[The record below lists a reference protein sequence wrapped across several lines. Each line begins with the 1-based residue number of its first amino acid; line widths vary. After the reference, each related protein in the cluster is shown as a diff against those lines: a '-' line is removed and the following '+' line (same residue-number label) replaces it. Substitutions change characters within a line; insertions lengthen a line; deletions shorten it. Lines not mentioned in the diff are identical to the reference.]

1 MPIGGTK
8 DGREVPILTPK
19 VEETAQEE
27 ITPTNSEDKLTE
39 GGPSI
44 RVSEVTVSDAESKQF
59 RVEDL
64 KSDDEFHTASECTLR
79 HSRSSTY
86 DSASECEARY
96 SPWWE
101 YDRNMNK
108 DISKEKMV
116 LAVGCP
122 QLPPPAEVLKPS
134 PVVPPG
140 KIVHEVIETTHIR
153 VEHSHT
159 LGVKSFVLSS
169 ETVRDKNTQGFDT
182 SESTISVANNI
193 DVKREDE
200 EADDGGLLKK
210 LEECGNWLQLKI
222 LEITP
227 ELTKLGATLGEALE
241 LQKAHDEV
249 LRQLQNKQSPV
260 EELLRQADQ
269 LIATQKPRAE
279 VYAAMAETLGRAWRD
294 INYNLELRKHILD
307 LNVQYHLKAEEF
319 FDKIRSLENS
329 CTDTVVPIE
338 IDAVKQFL
346 TTIHELRRTLL
357 ESLMAALQAGNSL
370 LGKLKALGAEGTL
383 DSRPD
388 HIRQSINKALSQ
400 VQSWLDELH
409 VKRQDVEAIFNK
421 RKLQLEQCLALA
433 ILATDLRELEDCVN
447 NCRNRLANADQLG
460 DSLASTELLLH
471 ENKKLLPEAQI
482 LQERA
487 LKITKATEQLLASG
501 CFAGEEATKQSY
513 AILSMTSDYM
523 TELQNRNS
531 LLERV
536 MAFFK
541 STQSAFGNL
550 GQLEIQLTSSDLK
563 PTSPQLTQLHA
574 QCSKAIEEITAGPI
588 AEGHSILQSV
598 GRGSTGIEGVKR
610 TVEDLENI
618 KIRLD
623 ALCVAHREENL
634 RINRALD
641 NFFDTYSSIQLW
653 LSSIA
658 EAFLK
663 SHRNMGSELS
673 EANEF
678 MDLHRKLLTDL
689 QDKGNEI
696 NSLLLTLPP
705 IVQYLDD
712 ERRKDVD
719 GKVEE
724 LHERW
729 TDLKNILKNRLDLG
743 KIYVKFHSE
752 ADIVNAEIDKLEL
765 EFLSH
770 GTDID
775 DDTFKRMEIKWESLE
790 PLYQS
795 AKNTGLT
802 FINDA
807 RKVSEPHLDTNRA
820 CACVEAVLERL
831 SGRQLQ
837 VTRTWQT
844 IQADVIEKRELL
856 IKLEETVMESTK
868 TINWVTKLE
877 AQLYPVVTSS
887 SEIPN
892 EIAASLRTKLE
903 TILPD
908 IRRAQNEVEQ
918 KIRTADALIAKTK
931 ISDEKV
937 FTVKRRLDELNQ
949 KLIDIS
955 AEYQKLVQDLIDY
968 FGNLQDLKNYVRKI
982 DEQMGNV
989 MDITDINKIRA
1000 FISEYETSVQIM
1012 NTKMNRLLDECDALT
1027 RKILKQEPQIAASH
1041 DVQKLRHTLE
1051 VNRVAWETQNQRIR
1065 ELLDKQY
1072 KFCQFDQDLN
1082 NINRSISNLE
1092 QQNQELKNKHGKSLD
1107 EARSSSFAYG
1117 NFEKT
1122 IQDLDRKIG
1131 DFIVYGERLMT
1142 ENYSHSP
1149 TIQKHIT
1156 ELQDR
1161 WSNFKVQ
1168 IQQTRHLI
1176 DLSIQYFQLIQE
1188 ADQWFKEGNTLLVSI
1203 ARRSTL
1209 VKRPEEAE
1217 ELLREISTFLR
1228 PGEEK
1233 QNERIRR
1240 ITELAEEIYGRE
1252 LPTQLN
1258 HVLDESREM
1267 IKSFS
1272 IIQEELDTLSRN
1284 LIRAEQEKIRLQK
1297 EREEEAAKLA
1307 AAREALALEEARAA
1321 AERERIALETA
1332 KRIELENLERERQA
1346 ALQEARAAAEKERIA
1361 LEEARR
1367 VELENLERQRQAS
1380 LQEAR
1385 AAAEKERIALE
1396 EAKRIE
1402 LENLERQRQTAIQ
1415 KAKAERER
1423 LALEEAKKIELE
1435 NLEKLRQSALE
1446 AEKEKRSLEESINR
1460 LKEEE
1465 SLHRREIEYR
1475 TQIIQEV
1482 QSVQR
1487 TSSAEQMKE
1496 IMEVPKFVTPLAD
1509 AVIQEGSKFSFICQ
1523 VTGHPAP
1530 TIIWYK
1536 AGVPIQNNPDYQTSN
1551 VQGMCTLTIEETFSD
1566 DSARYTC
1573 KATNSAGIAETSA
1586 FLSVKETEPQ
1596 EQLLPPSFTKLLEPA
1611 CVREGSSFEF
1621 HCKVEGNPL
1630 PNVQW
1635 HKNQECIDYAPGY
1648 NITYNNGDA
1657 VLKIENVELK
1667 DKAEYTCKA
1676 SNQLG
1681 SAQSTANLIV
1691 TPMIPTRPP
1700 VMILPLSNV
1709 MARAGQ
1715 KIKLECEVTGLPAP
1729 EIVWFQND
1737 LPLKETRELK
1747 LQREGDRATLVIYE
1761 AFPKDAGNYKVT
1773 ATNIAGEASSVCS
1786 VSVKGRLPN
1795 ETSDSEIASDM
1806 EPVKPSIQ
1814 LPLTDV
1820 TVNEGSRVRLDCVIV
1835 GQPEPEVIWY
1845 HDNRPVKESSDFQL
1859 LFQGDRCSL
1868 VIQEAFSED
1877 AGEYK
1882 VVALNSAGEAS
1893 SKCSLFI
1900 KPTTTPSSTDSGME
1914 KNIPVGFP
1922 PKFNSLLTDIL
1933 VSEGEQVKFEGN
1945 VSGQPRPDIKWLL
1958 NNLPITLN
1966 DNVKVSHDEDGNIKL
1981 EIKEVQPQDKGVYTV
1996 KAINEHGEAKC
2007 FAQLIVKSSRVPDT
2021 VTYEEVKTAPVFT
2034 ELFNDK
2040 TAFENTSTKFECIVT
2055 GKPKPRVKW
2064 LFCGE
2069 PLNGNNFLVST
2080 SGDRQVLSIPN
2091 ITKDTEG
2098 TITCIAENEVGTA
2111 SCAAKLTVHQ
2121 LSTIS
2126 LPDQANLER
2135 FMDSSFSIKREVHT
2149 ESSTKMSSSVVS
2161 SGVDIP
2167 EPQTKIHSFSSHSE
2181 KTFRQVNQETPE
2193 ISESHNVEE
2202 YLQLDNKQPI
2212 IHEKS
2217 SSTFSNVK
2225 SQSDVKSI
2233 QPTLFKPVGK
2243 SRAPKFTTPV
2253 IGKIVDQNT
2262 TVILEGIVD
2271 GLPTPSIVWTKNGKD
2286 IIFSDKISA
2295 KWEFNKAS
2303 LEIKDTN
2310 SNDAGRYTCTAM
2322 NEAGTA
2328 ISTADLVVRKTIF
2341 PPVFGRRLQAQVI
2354 KKGDR
2359 IVMEVEVTGTPEPTI
2374 TWFKDSVPV
2383 EQALTENY
2391 KIKSFGNSHTLV
2403 IEKADLKHSGRF
2415 MVRALNSGGEAQ
2427 SIADIAVFEPTPD
2440 TMVEVVKTVVF
2451 EDVRKHE
2458 TLTSAADRIS
2468 SPATTKTVE
2477 KTSLPPPTLIP
2488 ESKLSTFESSLST
2501 TSKSEFSSFTEQQVS
2516 QQISKARLEYT
2527 APEIPHPKPLSSEF
2541 LEKKMD
2547 FEVVGAPPAPDL
2559 SSQSQEE
2566 TEEGIQT
2573 SSISKE
2579 SSLQYF
2585 VKKIEESKDIK
2596 EVPLENYKK
2605 FEHIDKKEK
2614 KEFPVKVVQEPL
2626 EAGLT
2631 KEKVEIE
2638 HTIEDFDLKP
2648 EPPAT
2653 ICFSEPVTKEEQVPI
2668 FKDIVEDRVHTLKI
2682 EKERETSSY
2691 TAPLTF
2697 ETFTKKIVDKEVPI
2711 SDSQYYEEKV
2721 NITHETTDNSSM
2733 SMHYEKFTR
2742 GMSPRPEALEMEKL
2756 WLPKREI
2763 ERPLSVTETFVSDK
2777 PSHVR
2782 SYSYSERDYSTE
2794 APRIHYV
2801 ANVSHC
2807 IEPCEKKIENL
2818 FTKSEKYEKFERTE
2832 TKSAD
2837 VIEERNVKP
2846 SQVAKEWA
2854 PMKSQ
2859 PSFKSYPT
2867 MGNLTIRPPSAQ
2879 DIPIE
2884 VYLEP
2889 GPPPIM
2895 DYAEPPKARR
2905 QSYVETVEQELE
2917 TKLETVPAKVPPGA
2931 VRTIPPPPPP
2941 KVAPPPLP
2949 PKNEQPI
2956 APPIPAKPIKS
2967 EFKKKIIEIEKK
2979 EEKLDLEPFPF
2990 KPDPVKPKPSK
3001 IGPPPT
3007 PSKFI
3012 KGRFTDSDYESD
3024 FESIRIPPKWKPC
3037 ASDNEEPSYRKV
3049 RPPKLKESKRSKSTE
3064 PEPLPPSK
3072 FDHPPQFQGPPRPE
3086 VSLEHHKRT
3095 TQTIRKETTKQSV
3108 KPQEITIASPPIK
3121 PGTPPLYIEAPA
3133 KKIDS
3138 PKTKRRTVIDGYM
3151 ADTDEPF
3158 FQQKSSKSETH
3169 EVGSN
3174 FSRYEYKS
3182 ENVVQSSQ
3190 TSVSST
3196 PFIQKI
3202 SHPKKLLPHAP
3213 AAKKELTATPIITN
3227 LSTEKRDESYEI
3239 HKKMEHHSRV
3249 QQQRS
3254 KTLKCPPPPSPTK
3267 FVKGEFR
3274 ESDYESDYDKPI
3286 PKIWKPNGPEE
3297 SPNFRPVR
3305 PVLTPTGRQSRVG
3318 KTPTPPTEF
3327 EEPLKTAG
3335 PPRPKFE
3342 PIEKPLV
3349 SSVPVEI
3356 SKPEAKSAIF
3366 KPKPLT
3372 ANQTTDI
3379 TRYIPLRPGTPPE
3392 IAYASSP
3399 QTVQYYRSTT
3409 SMPFHNA
3416 IQTETSNKVHFKES
3430 SEKCHRT
3437 VSVEQSTKVI
3447 KFGEKQ
3453 TGVKIEPYSEIKRST
3468 IRGPPPTTPKK
3479 FIPGE
3484 FRESDYES
3492 DVENVRIK
3500 PKWAPS
3506 GSDTDDLHY
3515 RPVRPPSSASRS
3527 SSVPP
3532 SKERVV
3538 TPMEYDKYPY
3548 KSTDTTDSEVRKME
3562 SSSYNKYSSSNSN
3575 LLATRSRSY
3584 EPPVKRIEI
3593 QPGSPPEY
3601 GFISDPKFKSK
3612 ATSIASH
3619 HMDNMTQQFKSKT
3632 QKFVRDIMNDVG
3644 QQTTPKKSILKNGED
3659 RDAQVY
3665 REETRAA
3672 QYGTKHVDPD
3682 TGLIYFKYDFGYE
3695 FGIVLPG
3702 ESKNGGIP
3710 ERPKTIIEP
3719 PKRTRDIEMP
3729 VFHETTQKTKSNQ
3742 HAQPKTQKT
3751 NRNIKWEPTS
3761 ESELSEYEGNA
3772 QRSQGSDK
3780 HRMTETPPSCPETPV
3795 NASRGTPG
3803 PVRAPMFITPL
3814 RNIAVVSGQN
3824 AKFEC
3829 IVQSEPPPSVL
3840 WSKNGRIIEDSNDYQ
3855 LHYRNGV
3862 CRLTISRTYPED
3874 AGTYTCTATNVAG
3887 TASTTAILD
3896 VPGVPSHMYGTY
3908 RYKSTTR
3915 SLSPEI
3921 EFYRRPEPPELSDSV
3936 GKSTGLPCPLDNYH

>member
-2458 TLTSAADRIS
+2458 TL
-2468 SPATTKTVE
+2468 
-2477 KTSLPPPTLIP
+2477 
-2488 ESKLSTFESSLST
+2488 
-2501 TSKSEFSSFTEQQVS
+2501 
-2516 QQISKARLEYT
+2516 
-2527 APEIPHPKPLSSEF
+2527 
-2541 LEKKMD
+2541 
-2547 FEVVGAPPAPDL
+2547 
-2559 SSQSQEE
+2559 
-2566 TEEGIQT
+2566 
-2573 SSISKE
+2573 
-2579 SSLQYF
+2579 
-2585 VKKIEESKDIK
+2585 
-2596 EVPLENYKK
+2596 
-2605 FEHIDKKEK
+2605 
-2614 KEFPVKVVQEPL
+2614 
-2626 EAGLT
+2626 
-2631 KEKVEIE
+2631 
-2638 HTIEDFDLKP
+2638 
-2648 EPPAT
+2648 
-2653 ICFSEPVTKEEQVPI
+2653 
-2668 FKDIVEDRVHTLKI
+2668 
-2682 EKERETSSY
+2682 
-2691 TAPLTF
+2691 
-2697 ETFTKKIVDKEVPI
+2697 
-2711 SDSQYYEEKV
+2711 
-2721 NITHETTDNSSM
+2721 
-2733 SMHYEKFTR
+2733 
-2742 GMSPRPEALEMEKL
+2742 
-2756 WLPKREI
+2756 
-2763 ERPLSVTETFVSDK
+2763 
-2777 PSHVR
+2777 
-2782 SYSYSERDYSTE
+2782 
-2794 APRIHYV
+2794 
-2801 ANVSHC
+2801 
-2807 IEPCEKKIENL
+2807 
-2818 FTKSEKYEKFERTE
+2818 
-2832 TKSAD
+2832 
-2837 VIEERNVKP
+2837 
-2846 SQVAKEWA
+2846 
-2854 PMKSQ
+2854 
-2859 PSFKSYPT
+2859 
-2867 MGNLTIRPPSAQ
+2867 
-2879 DIPIE
+2879 
-2884 VYLEP
+2884 
-2889 GPPPIM
+2889 
-2895 DYAEPPKARR
+2895 
-2905 QSYVETVEQELE
+2905 
-2917 TKLETVPAKVPPGA
+2917 
-2931 VRTIPPPPPP
+2931 
-2941 KVAPPPLP
+2941 
-2949 PKNEQPI
+2949 
-2956 APPIPAKPIKS
+2956 
-2967 EFKKKIIEIEKK
+2967 
-2979 EEKLDLEPFPF
+2979 
-2990 KPDPVKPKPSK
+2990 
-3001 IGPPPT
+3001 
-3007 PSKFI
+3007 
-3012 KGRFTDSDYESD
+3012 
-3024 FESIRIPPKWKPC
+3024 
-3037 ASDNEEPSYRKV
+3037 
-3049 RPPKLKESKRSKSTE
+3049 
-3064 PEPLPPSK
+3064 
-3072 FDHPPQFQGPPRPE
+3072 
-3086 VSLEHHKRT
+3086 
-3095 TQTIRKETTKQSV
+3095 
-3108 KPQEITIASPPIK
+3108 
-3121 PGTPPLYIEAPA
+3121 
-3133 KKIDS
+3133 
-3138 PKTKRRTVIDGYM
+3138 
-3151 ADTDEPF
+3151 
-3158 FQQKSSKSETH
+3158 
-3169 EVGSN
+3169 
-3174 FSRYEYKS
+3174 
-3182 ENVVQSSQ
+3182 
-3190 TSVSST
+3190 
-3196 PFIQKI
+3196 
-3202 SHPKKLLPHAP
+3202 
-3213 AAKKELTATPIITN
+3213 ELTATPIITN

-3772 QRSQGSDK
+3772 QRSQGLRWEPSSCSPVSLSPSLPSTSPAFYSRFAGSDK